1 MEAFNDR
8 DSARG
13 EFLHVSGMRVTYD
26 VTKESGSRV
35 QQVLIRDT
43 NNPVG
48 GMRELNVD
56 QIYQIGMPS
65 FISSGAGRFTFMRSI
80 PSQIIP
86 DAYDISV
93 LAMYMKSLN
102 AVYCGVE
109 KRIQFVEPPA
119 SVDVTGT
126 VFLTIFLTL
135 LFSGIVIVMWKY
147 VYPRIKERRGSM
159 LPLIR

>member
-1 MEAFNDR
+1 
-8 DSARG
+8 
-13 EFLHVSGMRVTYD
+13 MRVTYD

-126 VFLTIFLTL
+126 VFC
-135 LFSGIVIVMWKY
+135 K
-147 VYPRIKERRGSM
+147 
-159 LPLIR
+159 

>member
-1 MEAFNDR
+1 
-8 DSARG
+8 
-13 EFLHVSGMRVTYD
+13 MRVTYD

-86 DAYDISV
+86 GNVINTKKRLDGSQLILAGDAISRCV
-93 LAMYMKSLN
+93 RHF
-102 AVYCGVE
+102 G
-109 KRIQFVEPPA
+109 A
-119 SVDVTGT
+119 SDVHE
-126 VFLTIFLTL
+126 VA
-135 LFSGIVIVMWKY
+135 
-147 VYPRIKERRGSM
+147 
-159 LPLIR
+159 